1 MTLGEKMIVT
11 QDGNIYNLRH
21 IVRIYMEEYPCDT
34 KGYLYQIVI
43 EDTTREI
50 IEIYRGTKEE
60 CKYALGRISE
70 RIASDDALIKL
81 DYL

>member
-11 QDGNIYNLRH
+11 QDGNIYNLRN
-21 IVRIYMEEYPCDT
+21 IVKIYWEKNPIDTSGLPCRVVL
-34 KGYLYQIVI
+34 K
-43 EDTTREI
+43 DTTGEI
-50 IEIYRGTKEE
+50 IEIYKGTEQE

-81 DYL
+81 NYL

>member
-1 MTLGEKMIVT
+1 M
-11 QDGNIYNLRH
+11 
-21 IVRIYMEEYPCDT
+21 
-34 KGYLYQIVI
+34 I

-50 IEIYRGTKEE
+50 IEIYKGTEQE

>member
-21 IVRIYMEEYPCDT
+21 IVKIYWEKNPSDT
-34 KGYLYQIVI
+34 SGLLCRVMFK
-43 EDTTREI
+43 DTTGEI
-50 IEIYRGTKEE
+50 MEIYKGTEQE
-60 CKYALGRISE
+60 CRYALGIIAG
-70 RIASDDALIKL
+70 RIASDDALIRM